1 MRAGPRPPVIP
12 GGVRPRGSVERVSQ
26 PVVPPSV
33 VPLRSDPDF
42 RRYWLARQVS
52 VSGSLVTAVAL
63 PVLVYRLTHS
73 PGLTALTT
81 VMEALPYLVFGL
93 FAGALSDRWNRRR
106 VMVTADLVNALVLVS
121 IPVAYWLGLLT
132 VGHALVVGF
141 ISQAVFAFFDGANF
155 GALPVLVGRS
165 RVGEANAA
173 IWGFGGVLD
182 LAVPMSV
189 GALLAVLHPA
199 TLLLFDAISYLGS
212 AFLVLAIARPLSHP
226 RIAPPPFRP
235 SAIVGEVREG
245 LVWLW
250 RHPGVRSNTVVGT
263 LQSAAGA
270 GFMALSVPYAD
281 RLLHI
286 GTSGWRFGV
295 LFSVWGIGGIL
306 AATATPRL
314 LRHTSTLRLTVW
326 AIPFSAV
333 IGVLTALASNWVV
346 ATVLVG
352 FWGIAYQMVVMN
364 SISYRQQ
371 VTPDALQGRVNTA
384 GRVLSFGVG
393 WSLGAVVAGGL
404 STAYGL
410 RPGMVMMVSLGVV
423 AAAFA
428 WLSPLPRLVVEPVTD

>member
-1 MRAGPRPPVIP
+1 MSDAAPEPT
-12 GGVRPRGSVERVSQ
+12 Q
-26 PVVPPSV
+26 
-33 VPLRSDPDF
+33 PLRSDPDF

-63 PVLVYRLTHS
+63 PVLVYRLSHS

-106 VMVTADLVNALVLVS
+106 VMVTADLLNAVVLLS
-121 IPVAYWLGLLT
+121 IPVAWWLGLLT
-132 VGHALVVGF
+132 IPHALVVGF
-141 ISQAVFAFFDGANF
+141 VSQAVFAFFDGANF

-173 IWGFGGVLD
+173 LWGFGGVLD
-182 LAVPMSV
+182 LAVPLSV
-189 GALLAVLHPA
+189 GALLAVFHPA
-199 TLLLFDAISYLGS
+199 TLLLVDALSYVGS
-212 AFLVLAIARPLSHP
+212 ALLVLAISRPLSHP
-226 RIAPPPFRP
+226 RDAPPPFRP
-235 SAIVGEVREG
+235 SAIVDEVREG

-250 RHPGVRSNTVVGT
+250 RHTGVRSNTVVGT

-286 GTSGWRFGV
+286 GTSGWRFGI

-333 IGVLTALASNWVV
+333 IGVLTALASNWVL
-346 ATVLVG
+346 ATVLIG
-352 FWGIAYQMVVMN
+352 LWGIAYQMVVMN

-393 WSLGAVVAGGL
+393 WSLGAVVAGAL

-410 RPGMVMMVSLGVV
+410 RPGMVIMVSLGVL

-428 WLSPLPRLVVEPVTD
+428 WLSPLPRMFVEPVTD